1 MFNCN
6 CLLYC
11 CNVDAFCFICLSY
24 HAKICKTHCKV
35 HDTKQSLQTSPKIPH
50 PLQWSPW
57 PIFLQLEFQGLPLR
71 ILNEWMIPAA
81 LDIHSPLTLDVDIVP
96 SWPMQCMWAGVVHT
110 QVQHNTG
117 CACVRPTSN
126 ACTVGPERPPSC
138 NFARA
143 SPVVHPR
150 HSVNMWMWS
159 SPRRAGDSDGHYYCI
174 VEDGGKGKENQKR
187 REWEKR
193 WRNQQ
198 QRVAGRDLMPG
209 VQGQSQ

>member
-1 MFNCN
+1 MQRSAKLTVKCMTLNSLCRLPQKFPPTPVKSMTNIF
-6 CLLYC
+6 
-11 CNVDAFCFICLSY
+11 ATWISRPSSSY
-24 HAKICKTHCKV
+24 
-35 HDTKQSLQTSPKIPH
+35 S
-50 PLQWSPW
+50 QW
-57 PIFLQLEFQGLPLR
+57 
-71 ILNEWMIPAA
+71 A

-96 SWPMQCMWAGVVHT
+96 SWPMHMWAGVVHT

-174 VEDGGKGKENQKR
+174 VEDGGEGKENQKR